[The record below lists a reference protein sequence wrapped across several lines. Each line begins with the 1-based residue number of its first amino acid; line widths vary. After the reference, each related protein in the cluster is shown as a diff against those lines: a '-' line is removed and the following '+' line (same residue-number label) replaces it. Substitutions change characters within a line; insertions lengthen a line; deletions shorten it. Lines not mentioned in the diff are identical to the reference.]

1 MLTSQRTEDTSGV
14 LSASG
19 VPGTPSNLPRPTSRP
34 GTGTKG
40 TSRISENITYQS
52 SRTVKKTHLPAGVLR
67 KISVAVL
74 VDQELTWQKDKT
86 GFRRVLI
93 PPSPEKLK
101 VIHDLV
107 AGVTGFS
114 ADRGD
119 QLVVES
125 QPFEN
130 TLLIEPPPAPP
141 VGSPAAP
148 RGPSRV
154 LQLDRKTLI
163 VAGTALAALIV
174 IGFTLAMVFR
184 RSRKSRKAQVTGPT
198 ELPAPSE
205 SAEQAK
211 KELAE
216 ADALTK
222 EAEAKAK
229 SSLKVLTPVITKTA
243 EIMAKHLREKISQ
256 EPEVSAQV
264 LRTWIRDE
272 EL

>member
-1 MLTSQRTEDTSGV
+1 
-14 LSASG
+14 
-19 VPGTPSNLPRPTSRP
+19 
-34 GTGTKG
+34 
-40 TSRISENITYQS
+40 
-52 SRTVKKTHLPAGVLR
+52 
-67 KISVAVL
+67 VL
-74 VDQELTWQKDKT
+74 VDQELTWHKDKT

-101 VIHDLV
+101 AIHDLV

-130 TLLIEPPPAPP
+130 TLLIEPPPMPP
-141 VGSPAAP
+141 GSPGAP
-148 RGPSRV
+148 VAHGPARL
-154 LQLDRKTLI
+154 LQLDQRTLI
-163 VAGTALAALIV
+163 IGGAALAALIV
-174 IGFTLAMVFR
+174 IGFVIALVIR
-184 RSRKSRKAQVTGPT
+184 RSTKSRKARVTGPT
-198 ELPAPSE
+198 ELPAPGE
-205 SAEQAK
+205 SPDELTQ

-216 ADALTK
+216 ADARNK

-256 EPEVSAQV
+256 DPEVSAQV
-264 LRTWIRDE
+264 LRTWIRE
-272 EL
+272 EES